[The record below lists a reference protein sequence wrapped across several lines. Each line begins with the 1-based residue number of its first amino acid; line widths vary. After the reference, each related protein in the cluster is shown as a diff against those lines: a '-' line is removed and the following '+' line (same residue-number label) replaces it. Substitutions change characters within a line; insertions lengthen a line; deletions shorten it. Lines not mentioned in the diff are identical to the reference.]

1 MAALII
7 GAIGAIAGVA
17 SSIMGSN
24 AKKRAA
30 RRAAAEAKRIREW
43 YEGRARETK
52 AALGQELRTMRTLRD
67 LDMPSYQE
75 AAEIASVQRA
85 KGYER
90 QARAQQLG
98 RLPQAYRDAVFGGQL
113 QQYIGREGQ
122 KIERYAKMSQ
132 GIFGMATQMQT
143 QVNDLL
149 KAGGASYAS
158 MMGASQAME
167 YEAGSPIGQAL
178 GALGQGMSLASQGM
192 TAKANQQAL
201 MAKEAGIV
209 GKNADP
215 TGWGSEGAIPGYGGA
230 GGLDEWFRKQHTIDW
245 GAPKTAGEQPN
256 YWDYQ

>member
-1 MAALII
+1 MPALVV

-17 SSIMGSN
+17 SAYMGSN

-52 AALGQELRTMRTLRD
+52 MALGAELRTMRTLRD

-90 QARAQQLG
+90 QARAQQIG

-132 GIFGMATQMQT
+132 GIFGMATQMQA

-149 KAGGASYAS
+149 KAGGAGYSQ
-158 MMGASQAME
+158 MMGSSQAMD

-178 GALGQGMSLASQGM
+178 GTLGAGMSAASTGM
-192 TAKANQQAL
+192 AAEAKQQAL
-201 MAKEAGIV
+201 MAKKAGIV

-215 TGWGSEGAIPGYGGA
+215 TGWGSEGELPGYGGA
-230 GGLDEWFRKQHTIDW
+230 GGLGEWFGKQHTIDW
-245 GAPKTAGEQPN
+245 GVQ
-256 YWDYQ
+256 